1 MVVALITPTG
11 NQIVFILY
19 SIYIKVGASVG
30 STDLA
35 DFDWHIY
42 GLIVASDYRRKV
54 VTAIESGA
62 RTPKQ
67 IAGLTGLH
75 LSHVSTTLSELTNA
89 KVVECLTPELRKGK
103 LFQLTGAGREVA
115 KRLSTEPQSV
125 TKP

>member
-1 MVVALITPTG
+1 M
-11 NQIVFILY
+11 
-19 SIYIKVGASVG
+19 YIKVGALVD
-30 STDLA
+30 STGLA

-75 LSHVSTTLSELTNA
+75 LSHVSATLSELTSE
-89 KVVECLTPELRKGK
+89 KVVVCLTPELRKGK
-103 LFQLTGAGREVA
+103 LFQLTEVGREVA
-115 KRLSTEPQSV
+115 KRLSTEPQTV
-125 TKP
+125 TKS